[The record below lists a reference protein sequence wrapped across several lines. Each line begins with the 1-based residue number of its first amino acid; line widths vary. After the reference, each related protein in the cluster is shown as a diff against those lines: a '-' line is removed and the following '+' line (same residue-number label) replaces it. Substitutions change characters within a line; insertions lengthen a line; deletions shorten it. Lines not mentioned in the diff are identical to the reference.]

1 MATRPTILRRSTI
14 RTGLR
19 RVFGAAQA
27 RSRLAAVVLGTIA
40 LAGCDPAALTS
51 GGGSGPRIDPGQA
64 VPVALLVPG
73 GAGGDGAVSRS
84 LENAARLAAADLDGV
99 AIDLRTYPT
108 GGTAGGAQAAATR
121 ALNDGARI
129 FVGPLY
135 AEAANAAGRVAAA
148 QGVNVLAFS
157 NNPAIAGGNVFILGT
172 TFDTIA
178 SRLTSFAERQ
188 GRRNIL
194 VVSADTTAEQVAR
207 DAILRAASGN
217 RANVVGN
224 LSFQLSEA
232 GIRGV
237 APRIAQDVAATGAD
251 AIFFTST
258 NAGAMAFLPQYLREA
273 GVTSQ
278 TAQFIGIS
286 RLDIPPQAVSQP
298 GIQGA
303 WFALPD
309 PGVYNS
315 FRSRYQQAHGAAP
328 HPLAG
333 LAYDGVAAIGALVDR
348 RGASALTRG
357 ALTTGSGFA
366 GVTGVYRLRPDGTN
380 QRGLAIAQIRNN
392 QVSVIDPAPRSFSG
406 PGF

>member
-1 MATRPTILRRSTI
+1 MYPMATLLSIPRRPRWP
-14 RTGLR
+14 
-19 RVFGAAQA
+19 GARLQA
-27 RSRLAAVVLGTIA
+27 WRAAALLVAMA
-40 LAGCDPAALTS
+40 LAGCDPAALGT
-51 GGGSGPRIDPGQA
+51 GAATGPRIDPGQA

-121 ALNDGARI
+121 ALEDGARI
-129 FVGPLY
+129 FIGPLY
-135 AEAANAAGRVAAA
+135 AEAANGAGRVAATR
-148 QGVNVLAFS
+148 GVNVLAFS
-157 NNPAIAGGNVFILGT
+157 NNPAIAGGNVFVLGT
-172 TFDTIA
+172 SFDTIA
-178 SRLTSFAERQ
+178 GRLVSFAARQ
-188 GRRNIL
+188 GRRHMI
-194 VVSADTTAEQVAR
+194 VVSARTAAEQVAR
-207 DAILRAASGN
+207 DAILRAAADN
-217 RANVVGN
+217 RVDVVGD
-224 LSFQLSEA
+224 LSFDLNDA
-232 GIRGV
+232 DIRAV
-237 APRIAQDVAATGAD
+237 ATRVAADATTTAAD

-273 GVTSQ
+273 GLTSG
-278 TAQFIGIS
+278 TAQFIGLS

-315 FRSRYQQAHGAAP
+315 FRSRYQQAYGAVP

-333 LAYDGVAAIGALVDR
+333 LAYDGVAAIGALVER
-348 RGASALTRG
+348 QGASALTRG
-357 ALTTGSGFA
+357 ALTAGSGFA
-366 GVTGVYRLRPDGTN
+366 GVNGVFRLRADGTN